1 MYEKTELN
9 QNVMCNMQNA
19 MHHTTTNLI
28 INPLNFNYTNE
39 NNKYFAYTLVKGYQ
53 RIHRR

>member
-9 QNVMCNMQNA
+9 QNVRCNMQNA
-19 MHHTTTNLI
+19 MHHTTTNPI
-28 INPLNFNYTNE
+28 INPFNYYANE
-39 NNKYFAYTLVKGYQ
+39 NNKYFAHTLVKGYQ